1 MATDDCKQNRDPLK
15 LIHEGTSQDA
25 RLLKALSPDYAPV
38 NEHRPE
44 HGMVFA
50 KDYAAFLNYY
60 GSNTTVSGDW
70 QRFFSKDVSLQL
82 AVASVQAVD
91 NYRAYVKERF
101 DYLNDRDHKNE
112 TDKLKNNLGL
122 LFSCAG
128 SLASQLDRLKEG
140 LPADN
145 ALKSTLVNRIQTQLA
160 PAFKRL
166 ISYSKAD
173 LAQALPHPLVA
184 DIPADL
190 SVLGVNAVKFSE
202 VLAAGL
208 SKDWISGAN
217 DWAAYLGLING
228 DPGIFGLPP
237 GDAFERINHLAT
249 HNLFT
254 SAFDKFLK
262 VYARTVV
269 DAQAALEASFTG
281 QDSHDPH
288 YTLFLA
294 FLRLFEHARAQ
305 INTITGR
312 HLDFYYR
319 DILQLKEK
327 PAEPAQVHLLVELT
341 RQTQAHLL
349 ELGSLFKAGKDDW
362 GKDAFFAAASNFV
375 ANRTQVSGLKT
386 VYRHDDEKLGF
397 TVPENMHQNR
407 FFASPEAA
415 SADGLGAKLR
425 EQDPTW
431 HPFFNKEY
439 KNGKLQTINM
449 PEAELGFIVASHYLW
464 LAEGTRTLV
473 LELMLAGSH
482 SGSGPELKDD
492 ITCWLS
498 AEKGWLEKTATSFV
512 RNGNKLTLTV
522 ILGGADAAVTAYSDK
537 VHGYGFATALP
548 VLLVKLRHREGV
560 SFIYPELEAF
570 IITSIKLTVSVKG
583 LRSLAVSND
592 FGSVDLSKPFQPYGA
607 QPVNGTRFTI
617 GSKEVF
623 QKRLVSATLTF
634 DWQNP
639 PRYYRTPSF
648 FPLLISMPLAAN
660 TINQQPG
667 GSQMVA
673 VEDESAAIAAAD
685 NDKPTIAVAYLKDG
699 EWSDPSGSFDFD
711 TGTFNLTAA
720 AQQTTGNFAGMQENS
735 PYPVKAVNGYLR
747 LIFQGDMGF
756 NQYLLDLTH
765 FLADIDPKPPFHP
778 GAPVIGP
785 FAERITMDYTAEQ
798 TLSLSGSVAAG
809 NDQQALFF
817 HVGPFGHALQNPK
830 LPAVKP
836 VYLLPQFVVTREESP
851 VPSSA
856 EFYIGLTGLQP
867 PQNLAL
873 LFQVAD
879 GTADPLTV
887 KPDQHIQ
894 WSYLRNNEWK
904 AFESGEVQDDTA
916 GLLKSGII
924 VFTVPEDADT
934 GNTLLPGAMHWLRAA
949 VSFDSEA
956 VCRLQKV
963 AAQALKAGFV
973 DKDNDPAFSAKV
985 LAAGTIT
992 KLDRPHA
999 AVKKI
1004 DQPFESF
1011 GGRGAEAAE
1020 AFYSRIS
1027 ERLRHKDRAVAL
1039 WDYEHLVLD
1048 AFPELY
1054 RAKCLNHTHYEP
1066 GESGDGTYR
1075 ELAPGHV
1082 TVVTLPNQQ
1091 FHTFKDPL
1099 RPFTSLGLL
1108 TSVEKFLRQRLPCFV
1123 KLHVRNPQ
1131 FEAVRCAFKVRFYE
1145 GFDEMF
1151 YKKTLQ
1157 EAIIR
1162 FLSPWAF
1169 FSDAMPSFGGKVHK
1183 SVLINFVEEQAYV
1196 DYVTDFLMFHDIGD
1210 VKSNVNTDVAEG
1222 STAVSILVSAAEH
1235 SIDALNPAGLQSSG
1249 ETCPCES

>member
-25 RLLKALSPDYAPV
+25 RLLAALSPDYAPV
-38 NEHRPE
+38 NEHKPE

-50 KDYAAFLNYY
+50 KAYAAYLNYY

-70 QRFFSKDVSLQL
+70 QSFFSKDVSVQL
-82 AVASVQAVD
+82 AVAAVQDVD

-101 DYLNDRDHKNE
+101 DYLNDRSHKNE
-112 TDKLKNNLGL
+112 TGKLKNNLGL

-128 SLASQLDRLKEG
+128 SLTGQLDRLKEG
-140 LPADN
+140 LPAES
-145 ALKSTLVNRIQTQLA
+145 ALKATLVNRIQTQLA

-166 ISYSKAD
+166 ISYYKTD

-184 DIPADL
+184 DIPADI

-217 DWAAYLGLING
+217 DWAAYLAVINA

-237 GDAFERINHLAT
+237 GDEFDRINHLAT

-254 SAFDKFLK
+254 AVFDQLLK

-327 PAEPAQVHLLVELT
+327 PAEPSQVHLLVELT

-349 ELGSLFKAGKDDW
+349 EQGSLFKAGKD
-362 GKDAFFAAASNFV
+362 GGGRDAFFAATADFV
-375 ANRTQVSGLKT
+375 ANRTQVGALKT

-397 TVPENMHQNR
+397 IGPENRHQNR

-415 SADGLGAKLR
+415 SADGLGEKLP

-431 HPFFNKEY
+431 HPFFNKVY
-439 KNGKLQTINM
+439 KNGKLQTISM
-449 PEAELGFIVASHYLW
+449 PEAELGFVVASHYLW
-464 LAEGTRTLV
+464 MAEGTRTLT

-482 SGSGPELKDD
+482 SGSGPELKND

-498 AEKGWLEKTATSFV
+498 GEKGWLEKSATSFI
-512 RNGNKLTLTV
+512 RNGNKLTLTLV
-522 ILGGADAAVTAYSDK
+522 LGGADAAVTAYSEK

-548 VLLVKLRHREGV
+548 VLLVKLRHRDGV
-560 SFIYPELEAF
+560 SFVYPELEQF
-570 IITSIKLTVSVKG
+570 IITSITLTVSVKG

-592 FGSVDLSKPFQPYGA
+592 FGSVDLSKPFQPFGA
-607 QPVNGTRFTI
+607 QPVNGTRFTM
-617 GSKEVF
+617 GSQEVF
-623 QKRLVSATLTF
+623 QKQLVSASLTF

-639 PRYYRTPSF
+639 PRYYRTPTL

-660 TINQQPG
+660 AINQPPG
-667 GSQMVA
+667 GGQTVTLF
-673 VEDESAAIAAAD
+673 EDESAAIAATD
-685 NDKPTIAVAYLKDG
+685 DDIPTIAVAYLKDG
-699 EWSDPSGSFDFD
+699 EWSDSEGSFDFTTD
-711 TGTFNLTAA
+711 TFSLTGP
-720 AQQTTGNFAGMQENS
+720 AQQTTGNFAGMQANI

-747 LIFQGDMGF
+747 LVFQGEIGF
-756 NQYLLDLTH
+756 NQYLVDLTH
-765 FLADIDPKPPFHP
+765 FLADIDPKPPVHP
-778 GAPVIGP
+778 GAPVVGP
-785 FAERITMDYTAEQ
+785 FAERITMDYTAQQ
-798 TLSLSGSVAAG
+798 TLSLSGAAAG
-809 NDQQALFF
+809 TDQQALFF
-817 HVGPFGHALQNPK
+817 HVGPFGHALQNPT

-836 VYLLPQFVVTREESP
+836 VYLLPQFVVAREESL

-856 EFYIGLTGLQP
+856 EFYIGLTALEP

-894 WSYLRNNEWK
+894 WSYLRNNEWI
-904 AFESGEVQDDTA
+904 AFEPSELQDDTA

-924 VFTVPEDADT
+924 VFTVPVDADT
-934 GNTLLPGAMHWLRAA
+934 GNTLLPGGMHWLRAA
-949 VSFDSEA
+949 VSSDSEA

-963 AAQALKAGFV
+963 TAQALKAGFV
-973 DKDNDPAFSAKV
+973 DNGSEPGFTAKV

-1011 GGRGAEAAE
+1011 GGRGAEEAE
-1020 AFYSRIS
+1020 AFYTRIS

-1048 AFPELY
+1048 AFPALY

-1066 GESGDGTYR
+1066 GESGNGYYR

-1099 RPFTSLGLL
+1099 KPFTSLGLL
-1108 TSVEKFLRQRLPCFV
+1108 TSVEKFLHQRMPCFV

-1131 FEAVRCAFKVRFYE
+1131 FEAVRCALKVRFYE
-1145 GFDEMF
+1145 GFDEMY

-1169 FSDAMPSFGGKVHK
+1169 FSDARPSFGGKIHK
-1183 SVLINFVEEQAYV
+1183 SVLINFVEEQPYV
-1196 DYVTDFLMFHDIGD
+1196 DYITDFLMFHDIGD
-1210 VKSNVNTDVAEG
+1210 TQSNTDTDVAEG

-1235 SIDALNPAGLQSSG
+1235 RIDALNPAGTQATG